1 MCHSY
6 HFREVSTR
14 LHLPSYIYD
23 SLLTYRVKYQGS
35 FDCVGK
41 SIAWMEL
48 RDAISM
54 ITLEYDIK
62 LSDESQRAFDGKESD
77 NFTLAVPDLFM
88 AFSRRH

>member
-1 MCHSY
+1 
-6 HFREVSTR
+6 
-14 LHLPSYIYD
+14 
-23 SLLTYRVKYQGS
+23 
-35 FDCVGK
+35 
-41 SIAWMEL
+41 MEL

-77 NFTLAVPDLFM
+77 NFTLAVPDLSM